1 MTYDTKLA
9 DAIAAWNTGDIDDEW
24 QFQRL
29 RDDCVG
35 TMSAGEAFQWIDY
48 TLQQLIEQKNE
59 MTATEVLETVLA
71 LAIQSKTT
79 EAPKSLD
86 EAKSQLKA
94 KFADSDDYT
103 RGKFVELM
111 RFYRG

>member
-1 MTYDTKLA
+1 M
-9 DAIAAWNTGDIDDEW
+9 
-24 QFQRL
+24 
-29 RDDCVG
+29 G
-35 TMSAGEAFQWIDY
+35 TMSTGEAFQWIDY
-48 TLQQLIEQKNE
+48 TLQKLIEQKNE
-59 MTATEVLETVLA
+59 MTATEVLETVIA

-86 EAKSQLKA
+86 EAKSHLEA

-111 RFYRG
+111 RFYRA